1 MTNSTDPDLGEV
13 PDRAPTAS
21 AQGPGHTSLRRVLD
35 DVCRELHDARSADVH
50 IVLDEDSRPH
60 ATHEPTARVIFQ
72 QLLWGLVDACN
83 CLRAGRLELHVR
95 PSGTGDRV
103 LTSVDILPDRRI
115 DEYRSR
121 VLGCLVEQRDDPVL
135 GHDLDGAS
143 VAIRDAGGFLM
154 CREGDDGRLWMQ
166 VGLPAS

>member
-1 MTNSTDPDLGEV
+1 MTKSSDPDPGEV
-13 PDRAPTAS
+13 YDRTPTAS
-21 AQGPGHTSLRRVLD
+21 PQGPGSTSLRRVLD

-50 IVLDEDSRPH
+50 IVLDEDSGPH
-60 ATHEPTARVIFQ
+60 ATHEPTARAIFQ
-72 QLLWGLVDACN
+72 QLLWGLVDACK

-95 PSGTGDRV
+95 PSGTQDRV
-103 LTSVDILPDRRI
+103 LTSIDVLPDRRV

-121 VLGCLVEQRDDPVL
+121 VLGRLVEQRDDPML

-143 VAIRDAGGFLM
+143 VAIRDAGGTLM
-154 CREGDDGRLWMQ
+154 CREGEDGRLWMQ